1 MVCEGGGGIEQPL
14 VENPAHATVTLYWQL
29 SIFINLFKK
38 HLVFKFKNKTKIRLR
53 AAPAT
58 KHCLKVLFFFFQNL
72 QAKSAELAG
81 YETKLNN
88 LHLKV
93 DSCKYV
99 NLYLTILTLWMLN
112 TFSVDVMDFAGLKAI
127 NEESL
132 AVKRN
137 LNNEIEKVSNSFVCY
152 C

>member
-1 MVCEGGGGIEQPL
+1 M
-14 VENPAHATVTLYWQL
+14 
-29 SIFINLFKK
+29 
-38 HLVFKFKNKTKIRLR
+38 
-53 AAPAT
+53 
-58 KHCLKVLFFFFQNL
+58 LFFFFQNL

-137 LNNEIEKVSNSFVCY
+137 LNNEIEKVSNSFCLLLLVLVLVTGMLLLIFVNTGSLSFCLFILWLFFLLAVSSPTFLVFDKLLKR
-152 C
+152 CFFVVFI

>member
-1 MVCEGGGGIEQPL
+1 
-14 VENPAHATVTLYWQL
+14 
-29 SIFINLFKK
+29 
-38 HLVFKFKNKTKIRLR
+38 
-53 AAPAT
+53 
-58 KHCLKVLFFFFQNL
+58 
-72 QAKSAELAG
+72 
-81 YETKLNN
+81 
-88 LHLKV
+88 
-93 DSCKYV
+93 
-99 NLYLTILTLWMLN
+99 MLN